1 MRLYLS
7 MFFLFF
13 SIFSFAGVTSDNI
26 IKVRVI
32 VNSIEYISY
41 VTISSIDNRNIFTII
56 KENL

>member
-41 VTISSIDNRNIFTII
+41 VTISSIDNRNIFAII
-56 KENL
+56 EESL

>member
-41 VTISSIDNRNIFTII
+41 VTISSIDNRNMFAII
-56 KENL
+56 KESL